1 MIFNKKKE
9 QNGVLKSVFVA
20 YFILVL
26 HVVLLVGMGLMVIF
40 FRGIVNYI
48 AWIFAGGSIL
58 IIIAGY
64 LFYRRMKKE
73 KKSLKEMLALPA
85 FQGRSVEVSL
95 LGGFASLKLG
105 KPENLPEN
113 VPLIESNS
121 FENLHQLEDPAV
133 IRIKELG
140 ELSRLLDKG
149 LITRDEYNKAK
160 QELFN
165 SPQI

>member
-26 HVVLLVGMGLMVIF
+26 HVVLLVGIGLMVIF

-48 AWIFAGGSIL
+48 AWIFGGGSIL

-105 KPENLPEN
+105 KPEN
-113 VPLIESNS
+113 VPLIEDNS

>member
-9 QNGVLKSVFVA
+9 QDGVLKSVFIA

-40 FRGIVNYI
+40 FRAIVNYI

-105 KPENLPEN
+105 KPEN
-113 VPLIESNS
+113 VPLIEDNS

>member
-1 MIFNKKKE
+1 MAFNKKKE

-26 HVVLLVGMGLMVIF
+26 HVVLLVGIGLMVIF

-48 AWIFAGGSIL
+48 AWIFAGGSIF

-73 KKSLKEMLALPA
+73 KKSLKEMLALPQ

-105 KPENLPEN
+105 KPES
-113 VPLIESNS
+113 VPLIEDNS
-121 FENLHQLEDPAV
+121 FANLHQLEDPAV

-140 ELSRLLDKG
+140 ELSRLLEKG
-149 LITRDEYNKAK
+149 LITLDEYNKAK

>member
-1 MIFNKKKE
+1 MVFNKKKE

-26 HVVLLVGMGLMVIF
+26 HVVLLVGIGLMVIF

-105 KPENLPEN
+105 KPEN
-113 VPLIESNS
+113 VPLIEDNS

>member
-1 MIFNKKKE
+1 MAFNKKKE

-26 HVVLLVGMGLMVIF
+26 HVVLLVGIGLMVIF

-48 AWIFAGGSIL
+48 AWIFAGGSIF

-73 KKSLKEMLALPA
+73 KKSLKEMLALPQ

-105 KPENLPEN
+105 KPES
-113 VPLIESNS
+113 VPLIEDNS
-121 FENLHQLEDPAV
+121 FANLHQLEDPAV

-140 ELSRLLDKG
+140 ELSRLLEKG